1 MIRRF
6 AVGTALVT
14 SLTLS
19 LTGCLGDAGDKVSQA
34 GENLKLS
41 AAQVLGKSAEKTG
54 QIDSFQADFDMTVQA
69 PDGNVK
75 AAGVMQYQL
84 KPELAYS
91 MKYTEMSVGGQ
102 SMAGMEQLL
111 IGRTMYMK
119 MPMLS
124 ELPGA
129 GGKPWMKISLEEAG
143 KAAGLNIDQML
154 QQSQQMDPV
163 QNMKKLTASK
173 DVREVGKE
181 NVNGVETTHYSGTY
195 KLADAIAE
203 LPAEQQDAARAAIAQ
218 TGMESMKFDVWVD
231 GQQLPQKMAMTTPS
245 SAAGAMSMTMTYRD
259 YGKPVQ
265 IAAPPA
271 GQVTDMAEMM
281 QGMGG
286 GLGGS

>member
-14 SLTLS
+14 GLTLS

-34 GENLKLS
+34 GENIKLS
-41 AAQVLGKSAEKTG
+41 AAQALGKSAEKTG
-54 QIDSFQADFDMTVQA
+54 QLDSFQADIDMNMSA

-75 AAGVMQYQL
+75 MAGTMQYQL
-84 KPELAYS
+84 KPQLAYS
-91 MKYTEMSVGGQ
+91 MNYSEMSVGGQ
-102 SMAGMEQLL
+102 SMGGMQQILVD
-111 IGRTMYMK
+111 RTMYMK

-124 ELPGA
+124 EMA
-129 GGKPWMKISLEEAG
+129 GGKPWMKISLDEIG
-143 KAAGLNIDQML
+143 KQAGLNIDQLM

-163 QNMKKLTASK
+163 QNMEKLTASK

-181 NVNGVETTHYSGTY
+181 NVNGVETTHYAGTY
-195 KLADAIAE
+195 QMADAVAE
-203 LPAEQQDAARAAIAQ
+203 LPAEQQEAARKSIAES
-218 TGMESMKFDVWVD
+218 GIESMKFDVWVD
-231 GQQLPQKMAMTTPS
+231 GQQLPQKMTMSTPS
-245 SAAGAMSMTMTYRD
+245 SAAGAMTMSMTYRD

-271 GQVTDMAEMM
+271 SQVTDMAQMM

>member
-54 QIDSFQADFDMTVQA
+54 QIESFQADFDMSVSA

-75 AAGVMQYQL
+75 AAGAMQYQL

-91 MKYTEMSVGGQ
+91 MKYSEMSVGGQ
-102 SMAGMEQLL
+102 SMGGMEQLL
-111 IGRTMYMK
+111 VGRTMYMK
-119 MPMLS
+119 MPMLA

-129 GGKPWMKISLEEAG
+129 SAKPWIKISLEEAG
-143 KAAGLNIDQML
+143 RAAGLNIEQML

-163 QNMKKLTASK
+163 ANMKKLTASK

-203 LPAEQQDAARAAIAQ
+203 LPADQQEAARAAIAQ

-231 GQQLPQKMAMTTPS
+231 GQQLPQKMAMSTPS
-245 SAAGAMSMTMTYRD
+245 SAAGAMNMTMTYRD

-271 GQVTDMAEMM
+271 SQVTDMAEMM
-281 QGMGG
+281 QGLGG

>member
-14 SLTLS
+14 GLTLS

-34 GENLKLS
+34 GENIKLS
-41 AAQVLGKSAEKTG
+41 AAQALGKSAEKTG
-54 QIDSFQADFDMTVQA
+54 QLDSFQADIDMNMSA

-75 AAGVMQYQL
+75 MAGTMQYQL
-84 KPELAYS
+84 KPQLAYS
-91 MKYTEMSVGGQ
+91 MNYSEMSVGGQ
-102 SMAGMEQLL
+102 SMGGMQQILVD
-111 IGRTMYMK
+111 RTMYMK

-124 ELPGA
+124 EMA
-129 GGKPWMKISLEEAG
+129 GGKPWMKISLDEIG
-143 KAAGLNIDQML
+143 KQAGLNIDQLM

-163 QNMKKLTASK
+163 QNMEKLTASK

-181 NVNGVETTHYSGTY
+181 NVNGVETTHYAGTY
-195 KLADAIAE
+195 QMADAVAE
-203 LPAEQQDAARAAIAQ
+203 LPAEQQEAARKSIAES
-218 TGMESMKFDVWVD
+218 GIESMKFDVWVD
-231 GQQLPQKMAMTTPS
+231 GQQLPRKMTMSTPS
-245 SAAGAMSMTMTYRD
+245 SAAGAMTMSMTYRD

-271 GQVTDMAEMM
+271 SQVTDMAQMM